1 MADASITS
9 LQNLSFP
16 SAITKLNFSSNPITT
31 IRGVIFPE
39 SLTALTLLS
48 TSSSNMAAAASTTS
62 VLTPEEVRALREDA
76 EVPTAQSESLLE
88 EFEVRQSD
96 ADMFEKL
103 QLWDVSTTST
113 LECSD
118 SNANPRYVDDT
129 MLCVLSDAEFAA
141 KYRSVVEAASS
152 GSTGSVWGTTDASA
166 SQAMERV
173 VLKETLDQRRSWFLI
188 VAGALLVALA
198 VLLCLSAFCAHLR
211 RQVRGSS
218 NKNRSQ
224 FEAVNPTT
232 SRGATRF
239 WPEREKK
246 PQDEEVLHLLS
257 SDTSTSE
264 DESSLQPGIEQEA
277 ADKQL
282 AVKTTPLGYLQ
293 QHLRRFEIAASSLKH
308 KAVLSAGTD
317 PNTADDHANGGS
329 GVSASLFVYSKAVY
343 RRKLVTLKTLY
354 CKQNERESEVST
366 ELWSFVE
373 EIRLSSMLSHPH
385 IVAFYGYVVTPYST
399 QHKELPHGEDVA
411 LVMEFMVKGDLNAFI
426 QMHKRS
432 LRQKQ
437 TTLRQRP
444 RRANTRE
451 RMQSL
456 VKRVSWHD
464 EASAEFMEEED
475 ENKDEQ
481 EQLQPPEATSNAS
494 KWSWRHS
501 SAVYKNKLAIAIEVA
516 QAVHYLHSFSPPL
529 CHGNL
534 SSRKI
539 FLDSHWNVKLGDLT
553 CCSALRRWSSS
564 HKQSDVTPALMTEEG
579 SPLRISGSSSS
590 TGDDEIHLDMTIWTA
605 PEVLDGRQYT
615 EKADIYSFG
624 VLLAQLDSYEC
635 SSAEHSIMDDTEV
648 PMLRSDRPGIQSGD
662 GEAPTLLRLLTL
674 KCQAF
679 QPEVRPT
686 ADELL
691 RELHH
696 IEQDMTENSSTCT
709 TPVASSQA

>member
-1 MADASITS
+1 MADASIAT

-48 TSSSNMAAAASTTS
+48 TSSSNMAATASTTS
-62 VLTPEEVRALREDA
+62 VLSSEEVRSLREDA
-76 EVPTAQSESLLE
+76 ELPTAQSESLLE

-129 MLCVLSDAEFAA
+129 MLCVLSDAEFAV

-152 GSTGSVWGTTDASA
+152 GSTGSVWGTADASA
-166 SQAMERV
+166 SQAVERI

-188 VAGALLVALA
+188 VAGALLVALT
-198 VLLCLSAFCAHLR
+198 VLLCLNAFCMYLR

-218 NKNRSQ
+218 NKNRRQ

-232 SRGATRF
+232 SREATRF

-264 DESSLQPGIEQEA
+264 DESSLRPGIEQEA
-277 ADKQL
+277 
-282 AVKTTPLGYLQ
+282 KTTPLDYLQ
-293 QHLRRFEIAASSLKH
+293 QHLCRFEIAASSLQH
-308 KAVLSAGTD
+308 KAVLPAGSD
-317 PNTADDHANGGS
+317 PDAADDHVDGGS
-329 GVSASLFVYSKAVY
+329 GASASPFVYSKAVY
-343 RRKLVTLKTLY
+343 RRKLVALKTLY
-354 CKQNERESEVST
+354 CKQSGRGSEVST

-385 IVAFYGYVVTPYST
+385 IVAFYGYVAIPCSSQGKV
-399 QHKELPHGEDVA
+399 LPHGEDVA
-411 LVMEFMVKGDLNAFI
+411 LVMEFMAKGDLNAFI

-437 TTLRQRP
+437 TALKRRP

-475 ENKDEQ
+475 EQ
-481 EQLQPPEATSNAS
+481 EQLQPPEGSSTTASNAS

-501 SAVYKNKLAIAIEVA
+501 SAVYKSKLAIVIEVA

-529 CHGNL
+529 FHGNL
-534 SSRKI
+534 SSRKV
-539 FLDSHWNVKLGDLT
+539 FLDSHWNVKLGDFT

-564 HKQSDVTPALMTEEG
+564 RKQSEVTPALMAEEG
-579 SPLRISGSSSS
+579 SPLSSSS
-590 TGDDEIHLDMTIWTA
+590 TGDDEIHLDMTVWTA

-635 SSAEHSIMDDTEV
+635 SSAEHSVMDDTEV

-662 GEAPTLLRLLTL
+662 GEAPTLLRLLAL

-679 QPEVRPT
+679 QPEVRPM
-686 ADELL
+686 ASELL

-696 IEQDMTENSSTCT
+696 IQQDMTESSSTCT
-709 TPVASSQA
+709 TPVASSRV